1 MSILLPPTT
10 ANQMHPFDPAR
21 RQIRS
26 KASRGAN
33 WQKRRSSAARILPT
47 ARVSTA
53 GASTKKDSLS
63 DTDFFISGGS
73 TARGV
78 FIPALQH
85 TFK

>member
-1 MSILLPPTT
+1 MSILFPPTT
-10 ANQMHPFDPAR
+10 ANQMHPSVY

-33 WQKRRSSAARILPT
+33 WQKRRSSAARIHPT
-47 ARVSTA
+47 ARVSA
-53 GASTKKDSLS
+53 AAASTKKDSLS
-63 DTDFFISGGS
+63 DADFFISGGS

-78 FIPALQH
+78 FVPALQH